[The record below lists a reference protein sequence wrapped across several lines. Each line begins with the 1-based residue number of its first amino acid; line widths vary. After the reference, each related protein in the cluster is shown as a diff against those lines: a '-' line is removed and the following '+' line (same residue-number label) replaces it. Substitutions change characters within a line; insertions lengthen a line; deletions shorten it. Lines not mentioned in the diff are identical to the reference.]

1 MMTAAKAPSIAIVG
15 SGIAGMTLAAIL
27 SRQPHP
33 PNVEVFERDAPD
45 RDQGTGFDVEARGY
59 EFSI

>member
-1 MMTAAKAPSIAIVG
+1 MTSATVPSIAIVG

-33 PNVEVFERDAPD
+33 PRVEVFERDPPD
-45 RDQGTGFDVEARGY
+45 RDQGTGFDVEGRG
-59 EFSI
+59 